1 LASDSDG
8 TMRATHTNDT
18 ALIVAARSGDRRA
31 LDELVTGY
39 LPLVYTIVRRALGG
53 HSDVDDVVQEIM
65 LRAVRQ
71 LRLLRDPE
79 SFRPWLASIAM
90 RHVSTHLHRRAATA
104 RRLVAL
110 DAAADVPDDEA
121 DVEGLTLLRVEL
133 SIQRRQV
140 VRATQWLD
148 PDDRALLSLWWL
160 ETAGQLTRGDLAAAL
175 DVSIAHAGVRVQRMR
190 NQLDLSRTVVA
201 ALEARPRCPGLVAA
215 VADWDGWPSPL
226 WRKRIARHTRSCA
239 ICRDGAEGMVA
250 AERLLVG
257 LALLPVPLTIT
268 ASVIGKSALA
278 EAAVG
283 ATATAAASAGAGTGL
298 KAGILAQL
306 VQAVGAHPVAA
317 SVAAGALVVGTTVT
331 ATQFSPSPPPA
342 PPVIAAPTVTP
353 TPAAPRT
360 TAPAAGPTTVPAP
373 PPAIPAITI
382 SASPAL
388 GPVSLE
394 PANAP
399 GKYVTTT
406 EDYGVLAVVTAASGD
421 TATQQATFEV
431 VPGLADPTCLSF
443 RSPDGRYLRHM
454 MWRIRLHADEGTPLY
469 RGDATFCVR
478 TGTVAGTVWLES
490 SNYPGWFLR
499 HRGDELWVDHSDGS
513 AAFQADSSFVVRSPL
528 AG

>member
-1 LASDSDG
+1 
-8 TMRATHTNDT
+8 MRATHTNDT
-18 ALIVAARSGDRRA
+18 ALIVAARAGDRRA

-53 HSDVDDVVQEIM
+53 HPDVDDVVQEIM

-90 RHVSTHLHRRAATA
+90 RHVSTHLHRRTATG

-110 DAAADVPDDEA
+110 DAAADLPDEDA

-133 SIQRRQV
+133 STQRRQV
-140 VRATQWLD
+140 VGATQWLD
-148 PDDRALLSLWWL
+148 PDDRTLLSLWWL

-190 NQLDLSRTVVA
+190 NQLDLSRMVVA
-201 ALEARPRCPGLVAA
+201 ALEARPRCPGLAAA
-215 VADWDGWPSPL
+215 VTEWNGRPSPL

-239 ICRDGAEGMVA
+239 VCRDSAEGMVA

-257 LALLPVPLTIT
+257 LALLPVPLAIT
-268 ASVIGKSALA
+268 ASLIGKSALA
-278 EAAVG
+278 EVAVG
-283 ATATAAASAGAGTGL
+283 ATATAAASAGAGTGV

-331 ATQFSPSPPPA
+331 ATQLSPSPLPA

-353 TPAAPRT
+353 TPAART
-360 TAPAAGPTTVPAP
+360 TAPAARPTNVPAP
-373 PPAIPAITI
+373 PPAIPAVTI
-382 SASPAL
+382 SASPVL

-394 PANAP
+394 SANAP

-406 EDYGVLAVVTAASGD
+406 GDYGALAVVTAASGD
-421 TATQQATFEV
+421 TATQAATFEV
-431 VPGLADPTCLSF
+431 VPGLADPACFSF
-443 RSPDGRYLRHM
+443 RSADGRYLRHAS
-454 MWRIRLHADEGTPLY
+454 WRVRLHADEGTPLY

-478 TGTVAGTVWLES
+478 PGTVEGTFWLES

-499 HRGDELWVDHSDGS
+499 HRGDELWVDHSDAS
-513 AAFQADSSFVVRSPL
+513 AAFQADSSFVVRTPL